1 MEKLIEL
8 LKEINNQIDYE
19 KEQNLI
25 SDSLFSSFDILQCI
39 SLIEDYYDLEI
50 PANEIQNENF
60 SSAQKIYEMINRIKI
75 HTQDL

>member
-1 MEKLIEL
+1 VEKLIDL

-25 SDSLFSSFDILQCI
+25 TDSLFSSFDILQCI

-60 SSAQKIYEMINRIKI
+60 SSAQKIFEMINRIKK
-75 HTQDL
+75 HTRDL